1 MNRRHFLQSA
11 FYSGLIYGTGAL
23 PNLVNEARAG
33 FEPLQNRLLVNL
45 FLDGGPDFRHLIV
58 PAFDSNTN
66 SFGYQYWS
74 HRWRAHDIADNPTA
88 WQQRW
93 NDDYY
98 PITVGGNNWNGQQN
112 PGGFNTGTTFGIWRH
127 AGWLIDMFRAGHVAM
142 VCNAVGGTNRAH
154 DLSTLQMHQGN
165 VLSGLNNADRS
176 GWGGRLARSAG
187 GNSISVT
194 NSPRAFCFGPVGN
207 APNYNPNAIDNRDLI
222 AVQNSREMGL
232 NIQDLTENQI
242 YRPQHRMARTLRSY
256 YAGARTEQVSQAY
269 EKFMDHELK
278 VRQFGELIRE
288 RLSDL
293 PEPPLIEALHRAIS
307 IDGQPVNPDSAN
319 DARRVLRNGY
329 GFGRQ
334 IRNLYDVCAA
344 NDLLNVR
351 TVSMDYG
358 GWDSHGDQR
367 REAGNP
373 DLNDPDVYR
382 GIESGFKDIFGGQYA
397 EGVTPMD
404 NNQLHGGFSALWASL
419 DGIDRDKMVI
429 TIAGEFGRQIR
440 DNGDGG
446 TDHGKGNIMF
456 VIGERV
462 RGGVYGELFPDSEV
476 DKYEDA
482 SLRTP
487 DIDPRTS
494 IDPIFARVCDWVSPN
509 TGTVVFPR
517 MASGF
522 SGEQPIIESAG
533 MFNNLFI

>member
-23 PNLVNEARAG
+23 PTFVNEARAG

-58 PAFDSNTN
+58 PAFDSNPS

-74 HRWRAHDIADNPTA
+74 HRWRSHDIADNPSA

-98 PITVGGNNWNGQQN
+98 PITVGGSNWNGQQN
-112 PGGFNTGTTFGIWRH
+112 PGGLNNGTTFGIWRH

-142 VCNAVGGTNRAH
+142 VSNAVGGTNRAH

-232 NIQDLTENQI
+232 NIEDLTENQI
-242 YRPQHRMARTLRSY
+242 YRPQHRMARSLKNY
-256 YAGARTEQVSQAY
+256 YAGAHTEQIGQAY
-269 EKFMDHELK
+269 QKFMDHESK

-293 PEPPLIEALHRAIS
+293 PEPALIEALHRGIS
-307 IDGQPVNPDSAN
+307 IDGQPVNPDGSN
-319 DARRVLRNGY
+319 DPRRVLRSGY

-373 DLNDPDVYR
+373 DINDPNIYR

-397 EGVTPMD
+397 EGLSPMD
-404 NNQLHGGFSALWASL
+404 SAQLHGGFSALWASL
-419 DGIDRDKMVI
+419 NAVDRDKMVI

-462 RGGVYGELFPDSEV
+462 RGGVYGELFPDNEV
-476 DKYEDA
+476 DKYENA
-482 SLRTP
+482 SFRTP
-487 DIDPRTS
+487 DIEPRTS

-509 TGTVVFPR
+509 SGSIVFPR

-533 MFNNLFI
+533 MFDSLFL